1 MRGYLVY
8 RSVEKDEN
16 GDVNGGDSPKNAP
29 MPQYVS
35 QSFLAPSVS
44 SIPEA
49 LNVEIVDKDGS
60 TTVIGKINT
69 RTGEIRLNSRSVDRW
84 FDLQGRVLNG
94 KPSVKGRYLHNGKIE
109 IVK

>member
-1 MRGYLVY
+1 
-8 RSVEKDEN
+8 
-16 GDVNGGDSPKNAP
+16 

-94 KPSVKGRYLHNGKIE
+94 KPGVKGRYLHNGKIE